1 MAVLAITVG
10 ERGLRDSG
18 ENLSQAIDK
27 GDAVKRY
34 SRGATAK
41 ASNNTYGV

>member
-1 MAVLAITVG
+1 LASEAYATAAKTV
-10 ERGLRDSG
+10 
-18 ENLSQAIDK
+18 SQAIDK